1 MGLLGWASVVLTVAG
16 VAAIFGFG
24 GVKGLGIG
32 EIPLVGNVGIVDKE
46 RSSHMAGAVDDTKSV
61 EVDKI
66 KDDLQQLR
74 DDLGK
79 LLGHVGSFGKGK
91 LGGTCEKVSAAV
103 EDFQGRATDRLR
115 GTTREASE
123 RGYQAVDASRDAVQ
137 QKPLTYV
144 VAAFVAGM
152 ILASLLEWKRSS

>member
-1 MGLLGWASVVLTVAG
+1 
-16 VAAIFGFG
+16 
-24 GVKGLGIG
+24 
-32 EIPLVGNVGIVDKE
+32 
-46 RSSHMAGAVDDTKSV
+46 MAGAIDDTKSV

-79 LLGHVGSFGKGK
+79 LLGHIGSFGKGK
-91 LGGTCEKVSAAV
+91 LGDTRGKVSAAM

-115 GTTREASE
+115 GTKQQASE

-137 QKPLTYV
+137 HKPLTYV
-144 VAAFVAGM
+144 AAAFVVGM